1 MARYGPVWLEIAR
14 AQYADL
20 PAKSSEQIDTRLEQ
34 LLEEPRVSRSAYD
47 EPTDQ
52 WTTTYGDGAGLI
64 VYAGVEEHRRVIILR
79 LV

>member
-1 MARYGPVWLEIAR
+1 MARYSPVWLEIAR
-14 AQYADL
+14 AQYDAL
-20 PAKSSEQIDTRLEQ
+20 PAEIRAQVDARLDQ
-34 LLEEPRVSRSAYD
+34 LLEQPRLSRSAYD

-64 VYAGVEEHRRVIILR
+64 VYAVVDEHRRLIVLR

>member
-14 AQYADL
+14 ARYDSF
-20 PAKSSEQIDTRLEQ
+20 PAEIRKQVDARLEQ
-34 LLEEPRVSRSAYD
+34 LLEEPQLSRSAYD

-52 WTTTYGDGAGLI
+52 WTTTYGDGNGLL
-64 VYAGVEEHRRVIILR
+64 VYAVVDEHRRLIILR